1 MLAIMAPDQ
10 PAQIAVT
17 SVAII
22 LQHTARAIVLLCD
35 SVINS
40 FQKKSPFRGIINC
53 LEHEPQTL

>member
-22 LQHTARAIVLLCD
+22 LQHIARAMVLLCV
-35 SVINS
+35 SVIHS
-40 FQKKSPFRGIINC
+40 FQKKAPFGA
-53 LEHEPQTL
+53 